1 MISSQTGVNIS
12 AMVQRSLV
20 LMKPD
25 AVKRGIVGEI
35 MHRFERVG
43 LKMVAAKMT
52 QASREHAARHYQKD
66 DVWAEKVGKIR
77 IEDCK
82 KYDIDLMEMYGT
94 DDPVKI
100 GHKVNELN
108 FDFLTSGPV
117 LAIVFEGPNAVKRI
131 RDLVG
136 FTIPTEA
143 APGTIRGDFG
153 LDSAFTGMVRKRTV
167 YNFIHASGTPEEAEV
182 EIHLWFSD
190 DEIMSYRMVHEDLYS
205 Y

>member
-1 MISSQTGVNIS
+1 MI
-12 AMVQRSLV
+12 QRSLV

-35 MHRFERVG
+35 LHRFERVG
-43 LKMVAAKMT
+43 LKMVAVKMV
-52 QASREHAARHYQKD
+52 SVSKEHAAKHYRKD
-66 DVWAEKVGKIR
+66 DVWAKKVGEIR
-77 IEDCK
+77 VEDCK
-82 KYDIDLMEMYGT
+82 KYKIDITEMYGT
-94 DDPVKI
+94 VDPVEI

-117 LAIVFEGPNAVKRI
+117 LAIVFEGANSVKRI

-153 LDSAFTGMVRKRTV
+153 LDSAFTGMIRKRTV
-167 YNFIHASGTPEEAEV
+167 YNFIHASGTPEEAED
-182 EIHLWFSD
+182 EIHLWFKD
-190 DEIMSYRMVHEDLYS
+190 DEMMSYRMVHEDLYS

>member
-1 MISSQTGVNIS
+1 MI
-12 AMVQRSLV
+12 QRSLV

-35 MHRFERVG
+35 LHRFERVG
-43 LKMVAAKMT
+43 LKMVAVRMT
-52 QASREHAARHYQKD
+52 QASREHAQKHYQKD
-66 DVWAEKVGKIR
+66 DIWAKKVGGIR
-77 IEDCK
+77 IEECNK
-82 KYDIDLMEMYGT
+82 FGVDIMEMYGT
-94 DDPVKI
+94 EDPVEI

-117 LAIVFEGPNAVKRI
+117 LAIVFEGANAVKRI

-153 LDSAFTGMVRKRTV
+153 LDSAYTGMVRKRTV
-167 YNFIHASGTPEEAEV
+167 YNFIHASGTPEEAEI
-182 EIHLWFSD
+182 EIHLWFKD
-190 DEIMSYRMVHEDLYS
+190 EEIMSYRMVHEDLYS

>member
-1 MISSQTGVNIS
+1 MI
-12 AMVQRSLV
+12 QRSLV

-35 MHRFERVG
+35 LHRFERVG
-43 LKMVAAKMT
+43 LKMVAVKMVT
-52 QASREHAARHYQKD
+52 VSKEHAAKHYQKD
-66 DVWAEKVGKIR
+66 DVWAKKVGEIR
-77 IEDCK
+77 LEDCK
-82 KYDIDLMEMYGT
+82 KYNLDVNEIYGT
-94 DDPVKI
+94 TDPVVI
-100 GHKVNELN
+100 GHKVNEFN

-117 LAIVFEGPNAVKRI
+117 LAIVFEGANAVKRI

-153 LDSAFTGMVRKRTV
+153 LDSAYTGMIRKRTV
-167 YNFIHASGTPEEAEV
+167 YNFIHASGTPDEAEV
-182 EIHLWFSD
+182 EIHLWFKE